1 MKFARFQSVK
11 NKASSKRFNICRAS
25 FPTTFLL
32 ASKVRRGLE
41 AKNALVAAPCINRS
55 SDISCGDLTNNAPK
69 LRKISNNQKEKQTNI
84 DIIQEKYAPNKI
96 FLSRCVTA
104 LTIIYQVQ
112 QIEQELW
119 FTNNGMTSSVT
130 LHDSFAYPSSIRI
143 IPATPLPHS
152 AIRKKVVMKAFRVV
166 SWLDFIVSWFDFM
179 IARHDF
185 CISYF
190 EINLGVVAESLW
202 I

>member
-96 FLSRCVTA
+96 FLSRCVSA
-104 LTIIYQVQ
+104 LTILCQVQ
-112 QIEQELW
+112 QLGQELW

-143 IPATPLPHS
+143 IPRHPTPPSHHTERGGNDGFGKYFVVGFYCFVVCFYDS
-152 AIRKKVVMKAFRVV
+152 APRF
-166 SWLDFIVSWFDFM
+166 LHFT
-179 IARHDF
+179 
-185 CISYF
+185 
-190 EINLGVVAESLW
+190 L
-202 I
+202 

>member
-32 ASKVRRGLE
+32 ASKVRHGLE
-41 AKNALVAAPCINRS
+41 AKNALVAAPFINRS

-84 DIIQEKYAPNKI
+84 DIIQEKYSPNKI

-104 LTIIYQVQ
+104 LTIVCQEQ

-143 IPATPLPHS
+143 IPRHPTPPFHHTEEGGDDGFG
-152 AIRKKVVMKAFRVV
+152 KYFVVGFY
-166 SWLDFIVSWFDFM
+166 WFAVCFYDC
-179 IARHDF
+179 AP
-185 CISYF
+185 
-190 EINLGVVAESLW
+190 
-202 I
+202 

>member
-32 ASKVRRGLE
+32 ASKVRRGIE
-41 AKNALVAAPCINRS
+41 AKNALVAAPFINRS

-96 FLSRCVTA
+96 FLSRCVSA
-104 LTIIYQVQ
+104 LTILCQVQ
-112 QIEQELW
+112 QIGQELW

-143 IPATPLPHS
+143 IPAAPLPHPTT
-152 AIRKKVVMKAFRVV
+152 RKEVVMMALGSI
-166 SWLDFIVSWFDFM
+166 SWLDFIGSRFAFM
-179 IARHDF
+179 IARHDS
-185 CISYF
+185 CISRF
-190 EINLGVVAESLW
+190 EINLGVVAENLW
-202 I
+202 A

>member
-41 AKNALVAAPCINRS
+41 AKNTLVAAPFINRS

-84 DIIQEKYAPNKI
+84 DIIQEKHAPNKI
-96 FLSRCVTA
+96 FLSRYVTA

-112 QIEQELW
+112 QIKQELW

-143 IPATPLPHS
+143 IPRHPTPPSHHTEEGGDDGFG
-152 AIRKKVVMKAFRVV
+152 KYFGVGFYWFVVCFYYCAP
-166 SWLDFIVSWFDFM
+166 
-179 IARHDF
+179 
-185 CISYF
+185 
-190 EINLGVVAESLW
+190 
-202 I
+202 

>member
-41 AKNALVAAPCINRS
+41 AKNALVAAPFINRS
-55 SDISCGDLTNNAPK
+55 SDISCGDLTNNAPN
-69 LRKISNNQKEKQTNI
+69 LRKKSNNQKEKQTNI

-104 LTIIYQVQ
+104 LTIVCQVQ
-112 QIEQELW
+112 QIGQEL
-119 FTNNGMTSSVT
+119 
-130 LHDSFAYPSSIRI
+130 
-143 IPATPLPHS
+143 
-152 AIRKKVVMKAFRVV
+152 
-166 SWLDFIVSWFDFM
+166 
-179 IARHDF
+179 
-185 CISYF
+185 
-190 EINLGVVAESLW
+190 
-202 I
+202 

>member
-55 SDISCGDLTNNAPK
+55 SDISCGDLTNNAPN

-84 DIIQEKYAPNKI
+84 DIIQEKHAPNKI
-96 FLSRCVTA
+96 FLSRYVTA

-112 QIEQELW
+112 QIKQELW

-143 IPATPLPHS
+143 IPRHPTPPFSHTEEGGDDGFG
-152 AIRKKVVMKAFRVV
+152 KYFGVGFYWFVVCFYDCAPRF
-166 SWLDFIVSWFDFM
+166 LHFM
-179 IARHDF
+179 
-185 CISYF
+185 
-190 EINLGVVAESLW
+190 L
-202 I
+202 